1 MIGRTVSH
9 YTILEKLGEGGMG
22 VVYKAEDT
30 RLRRTVALKILPREA
45 VADPVAK
52 ARLTHEA
59 QAAAALD
66 HSNVCTVYEIGEAD
80 GYTFIAMALVEG
92 ESLRDRIAVGPLPL
106 DTVLHVARQ
115 AGEGLAEAHRR
126 GIVHRDIKP
135 ANVMVSENGQ
145 VKILDFGLARA
156 DWQSRLTKTGTAV
169 GTVAYMAPEQATGGA
184 EADARTDIWS
194 FGVLLYEM
202 ISGRL
207 PFRAEHEQAVLY
219 SILNEAPEPLTAI
232 RTGVPVELERI
243 VAKAMAKRPE
253 DRYQHVEDM
262 LVDLNA
268 AGRRILSPQQSATSR
283 SAGATGRKR
292 TRIVAA
298 TVVIAVAII
307 AAVLLSRQILTP
319 GGGTSDLS
327 IRSLAVLPFD
337 NLMNDPEQDY
347 FVEGMH
353 EALITGLSKLGSLRV
368 ISRTSVMLFR
378 DSQKPLPEIARE
390 LDVDAL
396 IEGSVLRVGD
406 EVQITAQLID
416 GTSDEHLW
424 ADSYKRDLRDV
435 LSMINDVA
443 GKIAGEIQATLTPAQ
458 TERLANTRPVDPEAY
473 EEVLRG
479 MQMFNT
485 FRISQVQVSLEHFNR
500 AIEIDPGFA
509 QAYAGLSGAYT
520 VLAITGV
527 PPMEV
532 MPKAKAAAQKAL
544 ELDDGL
550 ANAHTSMGYVLL
562 YFDREW
568 EAAGRAFR
576 RALEIDPNDGMARH
590 GYADYLLVLG
600 RLDESVDEV
609 VRGRQSNPLSPM
621 SNAVVVG
628 HLYMARRYDELLEE
642 ADKLMAVNPHYPA
655 VQNFVR
661 QTYWQLGKY
670 EKTVELL
677 RSAGWTRE
685 PAIREA
691 IDRGYAES
699 GPRGTMLALARLW
712 EARSDTTFVRP
723 TTVALY
729 YAWAG
734 QAEPAMTW
742 LEKAEELRSPT
753 FVHIMLDPAFDALR
767 DTPRF
772 QALLRKLNLSG

>member
-1 MIGRTVSH
+1 MIGQAISH
-9 YTILEKLGEGGMG
+9 YKIVEKLGEGGMG

-30 RLRRTVALKILPREA
+30 RLKRTVALKLLPREA

-66 HSNVCTVYEIGEAD
+66 HPNVCTVYEIGEAD
-80 GYTFIAMALVEG
+80 GYTFIAMACVEG
-92 ESLRDRIAVGPLPL
+92 ESLRERITAGPLPL
-106 DTVLHVARQ
+106 DTVLDVARQ
-115 AGEGLAEAHRR
+115 TGEGLAEAHRK

-135 ANVMVSENGQ
+135 ANVIVSGGGQ
-145 VKILDFGLARA
+145 IKILDFGLARA

-169 GTVAYMAPEQATGGA
+169 GTVAYMAPEQATGGV

-219 SILNEAPEPLTAI
+219 SVMNEDPEPLTAI

-243 VAKAMAKRPE
+243 VAKAMSRRPE

-262 LVDLNA
+262 LVDLKAVGKLIYGKRKDDSSLRTGA
-268 AGRRILSPQQSATSR
+268 ARRKTR
-283 SAGATGRKR
+283 VVAGA
-292 TRIVAA
+292 IVVVVA
-298 TVVIAVAII
+298 VIAVVVLSKRILEPGER
-307 AAVLLSRQILTP
+307 AA
-319 GGGTSDLS
+319 GGS

-347 FVEGMH
+347 FVEGIH
-353 EALITGLSKLGSLRV
+353 EAVITGLSKLGSLRV
-368 ISRTSVMLFR
+368 ISRTSVMLFK
-378 DSQKPLPEIARE
+378 DSRKPLPEIAKE

-396 IEGSVLRVGD
+396 LEGSVLRVGS

-416 GTSDEHLW
+416 GSSDEHLW

-443 GKIAGEIQATLTPAQ
+443 GTIAGEINATLTPAQ
-458 TERLANTRPVDPEAY
+458 TERLAKAHPVDPEAY
-473 EEVLRG
+473 DYMLRG
-479 MQMFNT
+479 LQMFNT
-485 FRISQVQVSLEHFNR
+485 FRSSQVRQSIDHFNR
-500 AIEIDPGFA
+500 AIEIDPDFA

-520 VLAITGV
+520 VLAIVGA
-527 PPMEV
+527 PPADV
-532 MPKAKAAAQKAL
+532 MPRAKEMARKAL
-544 ELDDGL
+544 DLDDGL
-550 ANAHTSMGYVLL
+550 AMAHTAMGYVLL
-562 YFDREW
+562 YYDREW
-568 EAAGRAFR
+568 EEAGQAFR
-576 RALEIDPNDGMARH
+576 RALEIDPNSGMARH

-628 HLYMARRYDELLEE
+628 HLYMARRYDELIEE
-642 ADKLMAVNPHYPA
+642 AEKLMAVNPDYPV
-655 VQNFVR
+655 VQGFVR
-661 QTYWQLGKY
+661 QTYWQIGRY
-670 EKTVELL
+670 EEAAEML
-677 RSAGWTRE
+677 RSAGWAQEPGTR
-685 PAIREA
+685 AIL
-691 IDRGYAES
+691 DRGYAES
-699 GPRGTMLALARLW
+699 GPRGVMLAMARLL
-712 EARSDTTFVRP
+712 EAESDTSFVRP
-723 TTVALY
+723 TSIALY

-734 QAEPAMTW
+734 QAESAMTW
-742 LEKAEELRSPT
+742 LEKAEEVRSPT
-753 FVHIMLDPAFDALR
+753 FVHILLDPAFDAFR

-772 QALLRKLNLSG
+772 RALLRRLNLPG